1 MTEVPLSLVLR
12 STSLRRDRPW
22 PTSRGSTT
30 FVLMAPRS
38 RAQLQPIAAKLSP
51 EVAADVR
58 AGAEAALRGETI
70 ALTHEEAE
78 HYYETGELPERVE
91 RWAESPDSPSDT

>member
-1 MTEVPLSLVLR
+1 
-12 STSLRRDRPW
+12 
-22 PTSRGSTT
+22 
-30 FVLMAPRS
+30 MAPRS
-38 RAQLQPIAAKLSP
+38 RSALQPIVAKLPP

-58 AGAEAALRGETI
+58 AGAAAALRGETI
-70 ALTHEEAE
+70 ALTREEAD

>member
-1 MTEVPLSLVLR
+1 MTFGVVLA
-12 STSLRRDRPW
+12 LAAVVRRI
-22 PTSRGSTT
+22 TMTT
-30 FVLMAPRS
+30 MTPGS
-38 RAQLQPIAAKLSP
+38 RARPQPIVAKLSP

-70 ALTHEEAE
+70 ALTREEAE
-78 HYYETGELPERVE
+78 HYYKTGELPERVE